1 MFTCK
6 KNLITWRKLKKRLF
20 RQQTSAGELPVVT
33 LSFVDVFKD
42 FGFLSVFGFLV
53 SKAASPATLLQLH
66 TFTAVHIWGGAESRR
81 TPDPRFIIKS

>member
-6 KNLITWRKLKKRLF
+6 KNLITWRKVKKLLF
-20 RQQTSAGELPVVT
+20 RRQTSAGELPVVA
-33 LSFVDVFKD
+33 LSFVDVLED

-66 TFTAVHIWGGAESRR
+66 TFTAVHIWRGAESR
-81 TPDPRFIIKS
+81 